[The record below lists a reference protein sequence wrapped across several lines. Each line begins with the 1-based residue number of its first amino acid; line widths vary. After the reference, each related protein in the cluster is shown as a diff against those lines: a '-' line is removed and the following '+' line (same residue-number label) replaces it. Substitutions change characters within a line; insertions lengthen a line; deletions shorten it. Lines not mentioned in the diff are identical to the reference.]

1 VWIKKS
7 EIKKLSQDIREI
19 INGKNIDLRVNNE
32 GEWNILKNDI
42 HTLAKQKNEQVDVL
56 QRDKEVL
63 ENTLADIS
71 HQLNTPLTSMLIMI
85 DLLEDA
91 PPEKQ
96 AEFIQNIKSGLGR
109 TEWLVSTLLKL
120 ARLEAGAIEFSRESI
135 SFNNLVEHATTPLQ
149 IQLELKNQHIEVIGD
164 AMLHCDKR
172 WTSEALTNIIKNA
185 SEHSPDGGTIRIESG
200 KNPISTWISVT
211 DSGQGLTTAQIAKL
225 FRRFEASQTGKGYGI
240 GLPLALAI
248 MRGQDGDVEVTGGGG
263 NNTGATFTIKLFHV
277 QKDNSLS
284 F

>member
-1 VWIKKS
+1 VWISKS
-7 EIKKLSQDIREI
+7 EIKKLSKEIREI
-19 INGKNIDLRVNNE
+19 IDGKDIDLRVSNE
-32 GEWNILKNDI
+32 GEWNILRNDI
-42 HTLAKQKNEQVDVL
+42 HTLAKLKNEQVDVL
-56 QRDKEVL
+56 QHDKKVL
-63 ENTLADIS
+63 KDTLADIS

-120 ARLEAGAIEFSRESI
+120 AKLESGAVEFLQEPIHSSTLI
-135 SFNNLVEHATTPLQ
+135 EHATTPLQ
-149 IQLELKNQHIEVIGD
+149 IQLELKNQRIDVAGE
-164 AMLHCDKR
+164 AELHCDKR
-172 WTSEALTNIIKNA
+172 WTAEALTNLIKNA

-200 KNPISTWISVT
+200 SNPICTWVSVT

-225 FRRFEASQTGKGYGI
+225 FRRFEGSQSGKGYGI

-248 MRGQDGDVEVTGGGG
+248 MRGQDGDVEVTGGGD
-263 NNTGATFTIKLFHV
+263 NASNSAGATFTLKLFHTT
-277 QKDNSLS
+277 K
-284 F
+284 

>member
-1 VWIKKS
+1 MWIKKS
-7 EIKKLSQDIREI
+7 EIKKLSQNIREI
-19 INGKNIDLRVNNE
+19 IDGKDIDLRVSNE

-56 QRDKEVL
+56 QHDKKVL
-63 ENTLADIS
+63 EDTLADIS

-91 PPEKQ
+91 PSDKQ
-96 AEFIQNIKSGLGR
+96 AEFIQNIKTGLGR

-120 ARLEAGAIEFSRESI
+120 AKLEAGAVKFSREIIHS
-135 SFNNLVEHATTPLQ
+135 SVLTEHATAPLQ
-149 IQLELKNQHIEVIGD
+149 IQLELKNQNLEVVGE
-164 AMLHCDKR
+164 AELHCDKR
-172 WTSEALTNIIKNA
+172 WTAEALTNIIKNA

-200 KNPISTWISVT
+200 KNPISTWINVT

-225 FRRFEASQTGKGYGI
+225 FRRFEASQDGKGYGI